1 MQAMPISNPS
11 PANAPSPAAATL
23 LPFDPQSSSPF
34 TAVFHAV
41 LKGTGNTPKI
51 PVAGKPQD
59 SSREPARTTG
69 TASTLFG
76 LFPQGLAASTLA
88 PILPEQSH
96 TLSAAPV
103 VPDIAF
109 AHGPAALS
117 NSLPLEK
124 TATLAINSQQT
135 NGTPP
140 ATAVLT
146 AIASSTGTTSNF
158 LKGEGALPNL
168 LSLEATATPD
178 LKSFPTNSTPPAT
191 AVLSAS
197 PPLTTSA
204 SNFLKGEGALPNL
217 LSLEATA
224 APTLKSFPTN
234 IASLAAAALTAT
246 LPSRASASNFAK
258 GVAPLSNPLSLEATA
273 SPVINSFQTNS
284 ASLAAAALTATP
296 PPTASGSNFAKG
308 GAALSS
314 PLALEAMGSP
324 VMNFVKI
331 NDNPHAPAAL
341 TATPP
346 SKALAGNFT
355 DTVHVSDLP
364 QDLNADTPI
373 AANVFGPPSVTD
385 SSSGASQPVA
395 PSPSTA
401 PGATAAQMD
410 APESNAL
417 VKPMNVFI
425 TVAAG
430 QTTPIAPVPDSNFVP
445 QDPGLSPNP
454 VGITDPSAGSQPQ
467 PQANPEISPSSP
479 QNILVTGPNP
489 LNTQIAPVAHAN
501 SSFLSMGTLIPVA
514 AATKVFVTSSAQPA
528 SNQWGQSTLQPL
540 ASVPAAPAETLAHSV
555 AKSAAMGVS
564 AFKFHEDLQP
574 PGANPALPA
583 PVSTMPAKTQTQ
595 DPSNGS
601 SGNDSNAKPDGTSK
615 VAGART
621 DGKNFV
627 QSLDTAGPNPMS
639 GHSATADSTA
649 AAAAPPSQAQIANS
663 GAPPS
668 ASGAAE
674 SRPTESLPGS
684 AQNAPVVS
692 AAHIVNQSGQTEIRI
707 EMQADS
713 LGGVELRAHIAGD
726 QIGASIAVEHHD
738 AQMALATDLPAL
750 HSALVEKNLRVE
762 TLTVS
767 QGNFSSLS
775 GNSGQ
780 DGGQR
785 GFPQSPAKFAYLE
798 QPERAQAFTEGPAEW
813 AGSSNSSSGLSVV
826 A

>member
-1 MQAMPISNPS
+1 MQATPISNPS
-11 PANAPSPAAATL
+11 PANAPSTEAVTL
-23 LPFDPQSSSPF
+23 LPFDPQSPSPF
-34 TAVFHAV
+34 TAIFQSV
-41 LKGTGNTPKI
+41 LKGAGNTAKI
-51 PVAGKPQD
+51 PAPGKPQD
-59 SSREPARTTG
+59 SGREPARTSRTPNN
-69 TASTLFG
+69 LLG
-76 LFPQGLAASTLA
+76 LFPEGLVAPTLE
-88 PILPEQSH
+88 PILPEPSR
-96 TLSAAPV
+96 TLFAAPV
-103 VPDIAF
+103 VPDGAL
-109 AHGPAALS
+109 AHGTAALS
-117 NSLPLEK
+117 NSLL
-124 TATLAINSQQT
+124 
-135 NGTPP
+135 
-140 ATAVLT
+140 
-146 AIASSTGTTSNF
+146 
-158 LKGEGALPNL
+158 
-168 LSLEATATPD
+168 LEATAGTVINSFPTSGNPPATMALTAAPSPTASADNFVKGEASLPNPLPVEVTAATD
-178 LKSFPTNSTPPAT
+178 LKSFPTDSTPPAT
-191 AVLSAS
+191 AALTST

-204 SNFLKGEGALPNL
+204 SNFATGDAALSNTLP
-217 LSLEATA
+217 LEATA
-224 APTLKSFPTN
+224 APILKSFQTN
-234 IASLAAAALTAT
+234 SASLATAALTAT

-258 GVAPLSNPLSLEATA
+258 GGAPMSNPLPLEVTA
-273 SPVINSFQTNS
+273 SPVINSFQTNTTPP
-284 ASLAAAALTATP
+284 ATAALTATP
-296 PPTASGSNFAKG
+296 PPTASASNFAKG

-314 PLALEAMGSP
+314 PLPLEAMGSP
-324 VMNFVKI
+324 VINLVQI

-346 SKALAGNFT
+346 SKASAGNFT

-385 SSSGASQPVA
+385 SSSGVSQPVA
-395 PSPSTA
+395 PSPSAA
-401 PGATAAQMD
+401 PGATAAQID

-417 VKPMNVFI
+417 ANPMNVFI

-430 QTTPIAPVPDSNFVP
+430 QTTQIAPVPDSNFVP
-445 QDPGLSPNP
+445 QDSGLSPNP
-454 VGITDPSAGSQPQ
+454 VGITDFRAGSQPQ
-467 PQANPEISPSSP
+467 PRANPSISPASP
-479 QNILVTGPNP
+479 QNVSVTGPNP
-489 LNTQIAPVAHAN
+489 LTTQIAPAAHAN

-514 AATKVFVTSSAQPA
+514 ASTKVFVTSSPQPA
-528 SNQWGQSTLQPL
+528 TNQWAQSSLQPL
-540 ASVPAAPAETLAHSV
+540 ASVPTATAETLTHSV

-595 DPSNGS
+595 DPSNVS

-615 VAGART
+615 LAGART

-668 ASGAAE
+668 APGPAE
-674 SRPTESLPGS
+674 SRPTESLPGP
-684 AQNAPVVS
+684 APNAPVVS

-750 HSALVEKNLRVE
+750 HSALVERNLRVE

-780 DGGQR
+780 DAGQR